1 MNTSPRAPRGQ
12 HEGQHEGQHVQ
23 DYQTLG
29 GFGFLGSY
37 AGSSLIEFI
46 SGNHYYNDNKFEVR
60 AEIVRNDANARTQDF
75 TGRLQQLW
83 PF

>member
-1 MNTSPRAPRGQ
+1 M
-12 HEGQHEGQHVQ
+12 Q

-29 GFGFLGSY
+29 GFGFLRSY
-37 AGSSLIEFI
+37 AGSSLIELI
-46 SGNHYYNDNKFEVR
+46 SGNHYYNDNKFEVQ
-60 AEIVRNDANARTQDF
+60 AGTVKFDADARTQDF